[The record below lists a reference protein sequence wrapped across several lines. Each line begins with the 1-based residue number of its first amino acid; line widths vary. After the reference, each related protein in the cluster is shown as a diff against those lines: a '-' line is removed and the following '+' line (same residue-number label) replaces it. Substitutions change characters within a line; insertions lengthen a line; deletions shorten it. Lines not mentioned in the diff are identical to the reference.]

1 MNVGS
6 LGEDNAE
13 ELEDV
18 VKKAL
23 AGLVNLVTQVEKH
36 VLNCYQKSLLF
47 VEGTKGFARRGVS

>member
-1 MNVGS
+1 MGS
-6 LGEDNAE
+6 LGEDHAE

-47 VEGTKGFARRGVS
+47 VEGTKGVARRWVS